1 MSCLTCIK
9 QYKSHILMKSTSIA
23 SVPPV
28 YTASVLIPKRYRLI
42 LLVLGIYLKV
52 ALLAAK
58 AGVSAELSLPL
69 DRAGKAKVSA
79 EQSIRQGEVSV
90 GTGPVEY
97 ASIEEATCPRK
108 VCTNKWANTA
118 HMGPSRLTIAEFM
131 QSPCH
136 SL

>member
-1 MSCLTCIK
+1 M
-9 QYKSHILMKSTSIA
+9 MKSISVASI
-23 SVPPV
+23 PPV

-58 AGVSAELSLPL
+58 AGVSAELSLFL
-69 DRAGKAKVSA
+69 ECAGKAKVGA
-79 EQSIRQGEVSV
+79 EQSIRQGEVRV
-90 GTGPVEY
+90 GTGPVKY
-97 ASIEEATCPRK
+97 ASIEEATCLRK

-118 HMGPSRLTIAEFM
+118 HMGPSRLTSADFM

-136 SL
+136 SLR